1 MIPETKNTR
10 ESTTTTTSSS
20 SNVDKSIFTKYG
32 EWIFRAILL
41 IAIGLNLWLTQSFVT
56 RGEFDRQSKENLA
69 AHLIIQTSVNDIATT
84 MKILAA
90 NVAKLD
96 DHELRI
102 RIVEMRQTDVL
113 ARLNIVEKQVD
124 KENHK

>member
-1 MIPETKNTR
+1 MEYIVKKYMNQNFFKT
-10 ESTTTTTSSS
+10 
-20 SNVDKSIFTKYG
+20 YG
-32 EWIFRAILL
+32 EWVFRIILL

-96 DHELRI
+96 DHEMRLRL
-102 RIVEMRQTDVL
+102 VEMRQTDVL
-113 ARLNIVEKQVD
+113 ARLNIVERTVD
-124 KENHK
+124 KKP